1 MAVRAQDFQIPK
13 ITHEE
18 VNENRGVFV
27 IEPLDRGFGYTFGN
41 SLRRVLL
48 SSLEGAA
55 VTSVKL
61 EGVAHEFTTLPG
73 VREDVT
79 DIILNLKQLVCI
91 LHGESPEVEVRLTKR
106 GEGIVTAAD
115 IEAPADLEILNPEL
129 EIANLSSKGRL
140 EITLTIGR
148 GRGYVPAEGNRGQA
162 HTIGVIPVDS
172 MFSPIRRVAYDVE
185 AARVGQRTDYDKLI
199 LDVTTNGSI
208 DPKDA
213 IAQAAE
219 ILIRQ
224 LAIFT
229 DLEKMEGFGEA
240 RRPRPSGA
248 DSVGVSLARGMENF
262 PIEELELGVRSY
274 NCLKRVGIE
283 TIGDLVTKTENELA
297 AIPNFGK
304 KSIEEVKETLAAA
317 RPAPPRRRGRQRRG
331 GVEADV
337 RHERSGKKLGRDSA
351 HRKALYANLAGALI
365 EHGRIKTTVT
375 KAKAVKPIAE
385 QMITLGRRGDLHAR
399 RQAIAFLRSRDV
411 VHKLFA
417 EVAPRFE
424 DRPGGY
430 SRIIRIGPRPGDAAE
445 MAYLELV
452 DEEYVAKERE
462 ERDAAS
468 PSAAVPRRGGRGGA
482 RGARPRRSRSR
493 RRAEA
498 EASRARAEAEADEP
512 APRATSPRP
521 TTRGLDADADEG
533 ADDRRSRA
541 PPTLRSAERL
551 REARAEEP
559 PADHGE
565 RDQLEARRRSP
576 R

>member
-1 MAVRAQDFQIPK
+1 MAVRATDFQVPK

-55 VTSVKL
+55 VTSVKI

-106 GEGIVTAAD
+106 GEGVVTAAD

-129 EIANLSSKGRL
+129 EIANLSAKGRL
-140 EITLTIGR
+140 EVTLTIGR

-172 MFSPIRRVAYDVE
+172 MFSPVDRVAYDVE

-199 LDVTTNGSI
+199 LDVTTNGSV

-213 IAQAAE
+213 IAEAAE

-229 DLEKMEGFGEA
+229 DIEKIEGFGEA
-240 RRPRPSGA
+240 PSTDG
-248 DSVGVSLARGMENF
+248 DSVGAGVSLAGGMENF

-283 TIGDLVTKTENELA
+283 TIGDLVTKTESELA

-304 KSIEEVKETLAAA
+304 KSIEEVKETLAQH
-317 RPAPPRRRGRQRRG
+317 GLTLRG
-331 GVEADV
+331 GG
-337 RHERSGKKLGRDSA
+337 S
-351 HRKALYANLAGALI
+351 
-365 EHGRIKTTVT
+365 
-375 KAKAVKPIAE
+375 
-385 QMITLGRRGDLHAR
+385 
-399 RQAIAFLRSRDV
+399 
-411 VHKLFA
+411 
-417 EVAPRFE
+417 EV
-424 DRPGGY
+424 
-430 SRIIRIGPRPGDAAE
+430 
-445 MAYLELV
+445 
-452 DEEYVAKERE
+452 
-462 ERDAAS
+462 
-468 PSAAVPRRGGRGGA
+468 
-482 RGARPRRSRSR
+482 
-493 RRAEA
+493 
-498 EASRARAEAEADEP
+498 
-512 APRATSPRP
+512 
-521 TTRGLDADADEG
+521 
-533 ADDRRSRA
+533 
-541 PPTLRSAERL
+541 
-551 REARAEEP
+551 
-559 PADHGE
+559 
-565 RDQLEARRRSP
+565 
-576 R
+576 